1 MVSDYD
7 RIRDKIEEV
16 FPIFYD
22 FNKRVRVKG
31 GFRLDIPPS
40 YRRWNTATGKATFL
54 VAEGL
59 NEDPLFNHPDTLMLT
74 TIRSHDQYNTTI
86 YGLDDRYRGV
96 WGRRDVIF
104 MNKEDLAMRGL
115 SDGDRID
122 IASNVRGKGPTRS
135 VRGFTA
141 VAYNIPVGSVAG
153 YYPEMNAVIP
163 LGHFD
168 PLSGTPAFKGI
179 PITIAAA
186 GG

>member
-1 MVSDYD
+1 
-7 RIRDKIEEV
+7 
-16 FPIFYD
+16 
-22 FNKRVRVKG
+22 
-31 GFRLDIPPS
+31 
-40 YRRWNTATGKATFL
+40 
-54 VAEGL
+54 
-59 NEDPLFNHPDTLMLT
+59 MLT